1 MTKLS
6 TTGPNKAGEDTETRA
21 LPPVTQ
27 PASVRRVARGG
38 TALDCI
44 DVLAEETPVAVVYNG
59 VSHAVMMAS
68 PADLEDFALGFSVS
82 EGIADDKSDIGEI
95 EAVAVDA
102 GIEVRIALSSRAFW
116 RLRERRRTLAGRTGC
131 GLCGVDS
138 LEQTVR
144 VMEPV
149 KADLRVP
156 LDAIHRALDNLPEAQ
171 INNRATRSM
180 HAATFATAQGELKL
194 VREDVGRHNALDK
207 LIGALLRGGIDPA
220 AGVCLITSRCS
231 YEMVQKAVVIG
242 FPILAAM
249 SAPTLMARRL
259 AEAHNLTLIAPAR
272 HDGAVLVSHP
282 KRVY

>member
-1 MTKLS
+1 MV
-6 TTGPNKAGEDTETRA
+6 GEPHKADETEEAGA

-27 PASVRRVARGG
+27 PASVRRVARDG
-38 TALDCI
+38 TALDRI
-44 DVLAEETPVAVVYNG
+44 DVLAEETPVALVYNG
-59 VSHAVMMAS
+59 ISHAVMMAS
-68 PADLEDFALGFSVS
+68 PADLEDFALGFTVS

-95 EAVAVDA
+95 ETVAVDQ

-116 RLRERRRTLAGRTGC
+116 RLKERRRTLAGRTGC

-149 KADLRVP
+149 KADLKVS

-180 HAATFATAQGELKL
+180 HAAAFATAQGELRL

-207 LIGALLRGGIDPA
+207 LIGGMLRGGIDPA
-220 AGVCLITSRCS
+220 LGVCLITSRCS
-231 YEMVQKAVVIG
+231 YEMVQKAVVTG
-242 FPILAAM
+242 FPILAAV

-259 AEAHNLTLIAPAR
+259 AEAHNLTLIALAR
-272 HDGAVLVSHP
+272 HDSAVLVSHP
-282 KRVY
+282 ERVY

>member
-1 MTKLS
+1 MV
-6 TTGPNKAGEDTETRA
+6 GEPHKAEETEEAGA

-27 PASVRRVARGG
+27 PASVRRVARDG
-38 TALDCI
+38 TALDRI
-44 DVLAEETPVAVVYNG
+44 DVLAEETPVALVYNG
-59 VSHAVMMAS
+59 ISHAVMMAS

-82 EGIADDKSDIGEI
+82 EGIADDKTDIGEI
-95 EAVAVDA
+95 ETVAVDQ

-116 RLRERRRTLAGRTGC
+116 RLKERRRTLAGRTGC

-149 KADLRVP
+149 KADLKVS

-171 INNRATRSM
+171 VNNRATRSM
-180 HAATFATAQGELKL
+180 HAAAFATAQGELKL

-207 LIGALLRGGIDPA
+207 LIGGMLRGGIDPA
-220 AGVCLITSRCS
+220 SGVCLITSRCS
-231 YEMVQKAVVIG
+231 YEMVQKAVMTG
-242 FPILAAM
+242 FPILAAV

-259 AEAHNLTLIAPAR
+259 AEAHNLTLIALAR
-272 HDGAVLVSHP
+272 HDSAVLVSHP
-282 KRVY
+282 ERVY

>member
-1 MTKLS
+1 MVGEPHKADETEE
-6 TTGPNKAGEDTETRA
+6 TGA

-27 PASVRRVARGG
+27 QASVRRVARDGS
-38 TALDCI
+38 ALDRI
-44 DVLAEETPVAVVYNG
+44 DVLAEETPVALVYNG
-59 VSHAVMMAS
+59 ISHAVMMAS

-82 EGIADDKSDIGEI
+82 EGIADDKTDIGEI
-95 EAVAVDA
+95 ETVAVTD
-102 GIEVRIALSSRAFW
+102 GIEVRIELSSRAFW
-116 RLRERRRTLAGRTGC
+116 RLKERRRTLAGRTGC

-149 KADLRVP
+149 KADLKVS

-180 HAATFATAQGELKL
+180 HAAAFATAQGELRL

-207 LIGALLRGGIDPA
+207 LIGGMLRGGVDPA
-220 AGVCLITSRCS
+220 SGVCLITSRCS
-231 YEMVQKAVVIG
+231 YEMVQKAVVTG
-242 FPILAAM
+242 FPILAAV

-259 AEAHNLTLIAPAR
+259 AEAHNLTLIALAR
-272 HDGAVLVSHP
+272 HDSAVLVSHP
-282 KRVY
+282 ERVY

>member
-1 MTKLS
+1 MV
-6 TTGPNKAGEDTETRA
+6 GEPHKADETEETRA

-27 PASVRRVARGG
+27 PASVRRIARDG
-38 TALDCI
+38 TALDRI
-44 DVLAEETPVAVVYNG
+44 DVLAEETPVALVYNG
-59 VSHAVMMAS
+59 ISHAVMMAS

-82 EGIADDKSDIGEI
+82 EGIADDKSDLGEI
-95 EAVAVDA
+95 ETVAVTD
-102 GIEVRIALSSRAFW
+102 GIEVRIELSSRAFW
-116 RLRERRRTLAGRTGC
+116 RLKERRRTLAGRTGC

-149 KADLRVP
+149 KADLKVS

-180 HAATFATAQGELKL
+180 HAAAFATAQGELKL

-207 LIGALLRGGIDPA
+207 LIGGMLRGGLDPA
-220 AGVCLITSRCS
+220 SGVCLITSRCS
-231 YEMVQKAVVIG
+231 YEMVQKAVVTG
-242 FPILAAM
+242 FPILAAV

-259 AEAHNLTLIAPAR
+259 AEAHNLTLIALAR
-272 HDGAVLVSHP
+272 HDSAVLVSHP
-282 KRVY
+282 ERVY

>member
-1 MTKLS
+1 MT
-6 TTGPNKAGEDTETRA
+6 TEPHKADETEDRA

-27 PASVRRVARGG
+27 PASVRRVARDG
-38 TALDCI
+38 TAIDRI
-44 DVLAEETPVAVVYNG
+44 DVLAEETPVALVYNG
-59 VSHAVMMAS
+59 ISHAVMMAS

-95 EAVAVDA
+95 EAVAVSQ
-102 GIEVRIALSSRAFW
+102 GIEVRIELSSRAFW
-116 RLRERRRTLAGRTGC
+116 RLKERRRTLAGRTGC

-149 KADLRVP
+149 KADLKVP

-171 INNRATRSM
+171 VNNRVTRSM
-180 HAATFATAQGELKL
+180 HAAAFATAQGELKL

-207 LIGALLRGGIDPA
+207 LIGALLRAGIDPA
-220 AGVCLITSRCS
+220 SGVCLITSRCS
-231 YEMVQKAVVIG
+231 YEMVQKAVVVG
-242 FPILAAM
+242 FPILAAV

-259 AEAHNLTLIAPAR
+259 AEAHNLTLIALAR
-272 HDGAVLVSHP
+272 HDSAVLVSHP
-282 KRVY
+282 ERVY

>member
-1 MTKLS
+1 MVGEPHKADETEE
-6 TTGPNKAGEDTETRA
+6 TGA

-27 PASVRRVARGG
+27 PASVRRVARDG
-38 TALDCI
+38 TALDRI
-44 DVLAEETPVAVVYNG
+44 DVLAEETPVALVYNG
-59 VSHAVMMAS
+59 ISHAVMMAS

-82 EGIADDKSDIGEI
+82 EGIADDKTDIGEI
-95 EAVAVDA
+95 ETVAVTD
-102 GIEVRIALSSRAFW
+102 GIEVRIELSSRAFW
-116 RLRERRRTLAGRTGC
+116 RLKERRRTLAGRTGC

-149 KADLRVP
+149 KADLKVS

-180 HAATFATAQGELKL
+180 HAAAFATAQGELRL

-207 LIGALLRGGIDPA
+207 LIGGMLRGGVDPA
-220 AGVCLITSRCS
+220 SGVCLITSRCS
-231 YEMVQKAVVIG
+231 YEMVQKAVVTG
-242 FPILAAM
+242 FPILAAV

-259 AEAHNLTLIAPAR
+259 AEAHNLTLIALAR
-272 HDGAVLVSHP
+272 HDSAVLVSHP
-282 KRVY
+282 ERVY

>member
-1 MTKLS
+1 MV
-6 TTGPNKAGEDTETRA
+6 GEPHKADETEETRA

-27 PASVRRVARGG
+27 PASVRRVARDG
-38 TALDCI
+38 TALDRI
-44 DVLAEETPVAVVYNG
+44 DMLAEETPVALVYNG
-59 VSHAVMMAS
+59 ISHAVMMAS
-68 PADLEDFALGFSVS
+68 PADLEDFAVGFSVS
-82 EGIADDKSDIGEI
+82 EGIADDQADIGEI
-95 EAVAVDA
+95 ETVAVDQ

-116 RLRERRRTLAGRTGC
+116 RLKERRRTLAGRTGC

-149 KADLRVP
+149 KANLKVS

-180 HAATFATAQGELKL
+180 HAAAFATAQGELKL

-207 LIGALLRGGIDPA
+207 LIGGMLRDGLDPA
-220 AGVCLITSRCS
+220 SGVCLITSRCS
-231 YEMVQKAVVIG
+231 YEMVQKAVVTG
-242 FPILAAM
+242 FPILAAV

-259 AEAHNLTLIAPAR
+259 AEAHNLTLIALAR
-272 HDGAVLVSHP
+272 HDSAVLVSHP
-282 KRVY
+282 ERVY